1 MALTIVCVVDRR
13 RNTIARALRNAGN
26 VVIESFTT
34 DQAVALCVSN
44 RIDAVVLDQEFFI
57 EIDGWS
63 VAQSLKLVKP
73 GICVLLVTRATPLR
87 KQLPEGVDAM
97 AAQGDPK
104 QILKTLAEL
113 TKAKTH
119 ASAAKAARAKTG

>member
-13 RNTIARALRNAGN
+13 RNTVARLLRSAGN

-44 RIDAVVLDQEFFI
+44 RIDAVVLDQEFFV

-73 GICVLLVTRATPLR
+73 GVCVLLVTRATPLR
-87 KQLPEGVDAM
+87 KTLPEGVDAM
-97 AAQGDPK
+97 AAHGNAT
-104 QILKTLAEL
+104 QILETLRHL
-113 TKAKTH
+113 TKTKAR
-119 ASAAKAARAKTG
+119 ASAARAKTG